1 MTSKKNML
9 VGTGSGNDMEKL
21 EVDRFSAFM
30 VTLSS
35 AILFGAQ
42 YESIQPE
49 HLLIGKIFEAEG

>member
-35 AILFGAQ
+35 AILFGTQ

-49 HLLIGKIFEAEG
+49 HLLIGKIFEAQG